1 MKKSDIF
8 WQTYLNLEKEA
19 IEVSKYIFFTDE
31 ILVNGPN
38 GIVTQTCTSQLD
50 VFSPYIADLLVRCC
64 VQIEAISKELYFD
77 NGGNKKRG
85 DSSILF
91 DEDCLKLID
100 IKWKTHEKNVLIVAP
115 FFNFTKDENR
125 VLKPL
130 KEAHKRQGTYWEK
143 AYQAV
148 KHDRYSSLHKGTVKA
163 FIHALAALYLL
174 NIYYRNTSWVV
185 KYQEVPNL
193 DYSMGSQIFAVRPP
207 QSGELWY
214 GNNPVIS
221 TSPYTVKYR
230 DSDYQNIKNLQDQEQ
245 QALID
250 YMEKQPELHDS
261 EFQSIMEDAIEREKK
276 DPTQKTV
283 LFWELTKY
291 RLNKKIPSTLTFEE
305 RKTRLVNSEEWN
317 GWIHQNNDH
326 LLESELTEENIQK
339 EIDKVGSR
347 WGMELM
353 KKIQRFEWLP
363 IALNTALCGGAALL
377 GYPLDYHPRSVVNW
391 LTRWTFGNSS
401 CKPVTCS
408 VGGGLLFCPLFEQ
421 FRPNP
426 PLDGFGE
433 LEKICAHVSVLLSA
447 YSQPLRLV
455 VRLACCGLILA

>member
-1 MKKSDIF
+1 MKKKQF
-8 WQTYLNLEKEA
+8 
-19 IEVSKYIFFTDE
+19 EVSKYITFLLNE

-207 QSGELWY
+207 QVVSF
-214 GNNPVIS
+214 V
-221 TSPYTVKYR
+221 R
-230 DSDYQNIKNLQDQEQ
+230 
-245 QALID
+245 
-250 YMEKQPELHDS
+250 KQ
-261 EFQSIMEDAIEREKK
+261 
-276 DPTQKTV
+276 
-283 LFWELTKY
+283 
-291 RLNKKIPSTLTFEE
+291 
-305 RKTRLVNSEEWN
+305 
-317 GWIHQNNDH
+317 
-326 LLESELTEENIQK
+326 
-339 EIDKVGSR
+339 
-347 WGMELM
+347 
-353 KKIQRFEWLP
+353 
-363 IALNTALCGGAALL
+363 
-377 GYPLDYHPRSVVNW
+377 
-391 LTRWTFGNSS
+391 S
-401 CKPVTCS
+401 CYK
-408 VGGGLLFCPLFEQ
+408 
-421 FRPNP
+421 
-426 PLDGFGE
+426 
-433 LEKICAHVSVLLSA
+433 H
-447 YSQPLRLV
+447 
-455 VRLACCGLILA
+455 